1 MRLYHSC
8 QSYCKAPLSATAK
21 AAVAAAT
28 SAASATKRSSAT
40 ASTAEGTATE
50 GRPATSEGRTAW
62 RGLLRRIGPRARGL
76 LTGIV
81 AARPAEVA
89 FPLCAVVLAVH
100 ARRARCASRPSLVA
114 KRSLLRSPH
123 AEVAVRPREGV
134 VARARMA
141 YPNRGGIAPSPAVA
155 PVARIVPGPVAAAP
169 AVVPGPGCIV
179 RPAPQ
184 TVIVPRDRH
193 PQAQLFAYQGSYQ

>member
-1 MRLYHSC
+1 MPIILQGPFIGDRQSCRGCRHLRGFRHQTILRYGFHRRRNRHRWKTGYLRRKNRVARL
-8 QSYCKAPLSATAK
+8 
-21 AAVAAAT
+21 AAAY
-28 SAASATKRSSAT
+28 
-40 ASTAEGTATE
+40 
-50 GRPATSEGRTAW
+50 RTACPW
-62 RGLLRRIGPRARGL
+62 SADWDCSGVIRRSCVPSVRRCSRDSCP
-76 LTGIV
+76 TG
-81 AARPAEVA
+81 A
-89 FPLCAVVLAVH
+89 LCF
-100 ARRARCASRPSLVA
+100 RPSLVA

-134 VARARMA
+134 VAGARMA

-193 PQAQLFAYQGSYQ
+193 PQTQLFAYQGSYQ